1 MDSYDQGI
9 VAVVVVVVVVDKA
22 TSKIS
27 QKEDEMK
34 KYRKLVFKKITK
46 SSNDQATDR
55 METWGDL

>member
-1 MDSYDQGI
+1 MDSNDQGI
-9 VAVVVVVVVVDKA
+9 VVVVDKA

-34 KYRKLVFKKITK
+34 KYRKLVFKSTTK